1 MNQITKYIGMLAILS
16 VAWSIAISSDYIGTA
31 EAGGSTQ
38 KVYHD
43 GPIQAFE
50 SYQGEPFVELVSVV
64 ELSAKSPDT
73 SRTTIKAYAGSL
85 DIIDVQ
91 ILVTSD
97 IDSETAS
104 INGIQALSSSVTNVL
119 LKVNDPNS
127 VTTEILNYQIKA
139 INTQVF

>member
-1 MNQITKYIGMLAILS
+1 MNKIIKYAGFVAILS

-31 EAGGSTQ
+31 EAAGSTA
-38 KVYHD
+38 KVHPTGSAQD
-43 GPIQAFE
+43 FQ

-104 INGIQALSSSVTNVL
+104 INGIQSLSSSVTNVL

-127 VTTEILNYQIKA
+127 VTTEILNYQIKD
-139 INTQVF
+139 

>member
-1 MNQITKYIGMLAILS
+1 MNKIIKYAGFVAILS

-50 SYQGEPFVELVSVV
+50 SFKGEPFVELVSVTTF
-64 ELSAKSPDT
+64 SAESPDT
-73 SRTTIKAYAGSL
+73 SRATIKAYAGSL
-85 DIIDVQ
+85 NIIDVQ

-104 INGIQALSSSVTNVL
+104 INGIQSLSSSVTNVL

-127 VTTEILNYQIKA
+127 VTTEILNYQIKD
-139 INTQVF
+139 

>member
-31 EAGGSTQ
+31 EAAGSTA
-38 KVYHD
+38 KVQPTGSAQD
-43 GPIQAFE
+43 FQ

-64 ELSAKSPDT
+64 KLSEKSPDI

-85 DIIDVQ
+85 DITDVQ

-104 INGIQALSSSVTNVL
+104 INGMQALSSSVTNVL
-119 LKVNDPNS
+119 LKVKDPNS
-127 VTTEILNYQIKA
+127 VTTEILNYQIKD
-139 INTQVF
+139 